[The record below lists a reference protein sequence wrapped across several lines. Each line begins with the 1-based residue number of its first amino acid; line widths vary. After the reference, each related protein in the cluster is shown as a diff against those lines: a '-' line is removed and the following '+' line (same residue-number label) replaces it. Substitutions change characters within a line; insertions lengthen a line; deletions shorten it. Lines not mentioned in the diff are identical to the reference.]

1 MTTALKNKQD
11 VVRAHIASLTP
22 RERQVLDLVIRG
34 GTNKHVA
41 RELGCTVRTVKAHR
55 HRVMAKMQ
63 VQTVAELV
71 SLTERIG
78 IASGAGQTA

>member
-1 MTTALKNKQD
+1 MSFG
-11 VVRAHIASLTP
+11 R
-22 RERQVLDLVIRG
+22 
-34 GTNKHVA
+34 TNKHVA

-78 IASGAGQTA
+78 IASGPDRLLRQILVDGTKR